1 MLWKIWIWSKTGIE
15 LSREVSGKI
24 KFNYEIEVYSAAF
37 GQGIL
42 TTPIQQLQALT
53 LISNNGKMLKPYII
67 DKIVNNKGEVTY
79 QGTKQESE
87 QIVKESTV
95 EKWKN

>member
-1 MLWKIWIWSKTGIE
+1 M
-15 LSREVSGKI
+15 
-24 KFNYEIEVYSAAF
+24 FNR
-37 GQGIL
+37 
-42 TTPIQQLQALT
+42 
-53 LISNNGKMLKPYII
+53 KI

-95 EKWKN
+95 EKMKELMYNVVNNKNEGTTGTAYRVDGLDVIGKTGTAQLYENGK